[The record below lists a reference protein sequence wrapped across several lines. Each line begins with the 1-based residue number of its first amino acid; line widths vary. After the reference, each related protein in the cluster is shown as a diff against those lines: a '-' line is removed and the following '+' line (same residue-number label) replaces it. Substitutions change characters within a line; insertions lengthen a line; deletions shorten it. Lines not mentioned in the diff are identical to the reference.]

1 MELAVPHI
9 VVWTHGTGLG
19 TDLVAALATHP
30 VAVSEVRGLT
40 EARRAASG
48 PPQMLVVLVSPF
60 DIPVRTAEAML
71 LFPGVAMLLVAD
83 TAAPPALN
91 AAHSNT
97 QVEVIPTTLSLEM
110 LCWHVGEALS
120 RAARSPDMPNY
131 RLGPMLIELDR
142 QGVVAASCELGDVW
156 FFPGPYPRPGQSVLP
171 LLAPDDLATFTGYL
185 ARAATD
191 VPAFFPIRVLDA
203 NGATHPM
210 HVGIKAGGPD
220 QVMLILQPLIDGAP
234 IVGHR
239 LGIRDP
245 FTGLIDRWELWRLME
260 KDDPTSRPTFVLHAQ
275 FDTFAATAADLDFPQ
290 VDELFA
296 RVASA
301 ITQVFPWPAL
311 PARLSGGGFLLLV
324 KDLPAQRVKALGA
337 RLIRMV
343 SRIQGGLF
351 RESRPLGLSLGVARV
366 TGGDHDL
373 AVRLAET
380 AAREAEAAGG
390 SRLVLAGPQTF
401 IRSRLGDLSA
411 SMDLDSWDVWLQPVV
426 RPTDRRPEF
435 HEALARFGTGTA
447 PKISRSEFLATGLAE
462 GLLERFDRL
471 MITKSLELLAADP
484 GLRLSVNVTRET
496 FALDSFPDL
505 FFHTL
510 EQTKVNEKRVIIEIS
525 PACLTLPL
533 GLVYPRLERL
543 QAAGVAVALDDFGSG
558 ICSLRHL
565 TDFPLA
571 MIKLDGI
578 VTGYVADDPLQ
589 RTFVRMVVNLC
600 RARGIQTAAEYI
612 RTDEQLG
619 QLLADGIDLF
629 QGELFGMPS
638 PATDHLGSRPVPPS
652 TT

>member
-9 VVWTHGTGLG
+9 VVWTHGPGLG
-19 TDLVAALATHP
+19 TDFVAALATHP

-60 DIPVRTAEAML
+60 DAPVRTAEAML
-71 LFPGVAMLLVAD
+71 LFPGVAILLVAD
-83 TAAPPALN
+83 ATVAADLN
-91 AAHSNT
+91 AAHSST
-97 QVEVIPTTLSLEM
+97 PVEVIPATLSLEM
-110 LCWHVGEALS
+110 LCWHVTVALS
-120 RAARSPDMPNY
+120 RAARSADMPYY
-131 RLGPMLIELDR
+131 RLGPMLIEVDR
-142 QGVVAASCELGDVW
+142 QGVVATSCELGETW
-156 FFPGPYPRPGQSVLP
+156 FFPGPYPLPGQSVLP
-171 LLAPDDLATFTGYL
+171 LVAADDLPTFTGYL
-185 ARAATD
+185 ERAATD

-210 HVGIKAGGPD
+210 HVGVRGVRAD
-220 QVMLILQPLIDGAP
+220 QVLLTLQPLIDGAP

-239 LGIRDP
+239 LSIRDP

-260 KDDPTSRPTFVLHAQ
+260 EDDPTSRPTFVLHAQ
-275 FDTFAATAADLDFPQ
+275 LDTFAATAANLDFHQ

-324 KDLPAQRVKALGA
+324 KDLPGPRVKALGE

-343 SRIQGGLF
+343 SRIQGGVV
-351 RESRPLGLSLGVARV
+351 RDSHPLGLSLGVARV

-380 AAREAEAAGG
+380 AAREAEALGG
-390 SRLVLAGPQTF
+390 SRLVLAGPQTL

-426 RPTDRRPEF
+426 RPTDRLPEF

-447 PKISRSEFLATGLAE
+447 AKVSRSEFFTTGQAA

-471 MITKSLELLAADP
+471 MIQKSLDLLAANSA
-484 GLRLSVNVTRET
+484 LRLSVNVTRET
-496 FALDSFPDL
+496 FALESFPD
-505 FFHTL
+505 FFFRSL
-510 EQTKVNEKRVIIEIS
+510 EETKVNEDRIIIEIS

-533 GLVYPRLERL
+533 GVVHPRLERL
-543 QAAGVAVALDDFGSG
+543 RTAGITVALDDFGSG
-558 ICSLRHL
+558 LCSLRHL

-578 VTGYVADDPLQ
+578 VTGYVVDDPLQ
-589 RTFVRMVVNLC
+589 RNFVRMVVNLC

-612 RTDEQLG
+612 RTDEQLE
-619 QLLADGIDLF
+619 QLVADGIDLF

-638 PATDHLGSRPVPPS
+638 PPTDYLGSRRVPPS
-652 TT
+652 AT